1 VETRLSMWTDMYAD
15 LEPEEALE
23 RLLDSSFPVF
33 EFGCTHLAKWVN
45 SGRNPARLERIAHK
59 VTSAGRRFHQL
70 HAPIMNGLPPEE
82 LLPHMLT
89 AIDAAAILGARWVV
103 VHPVTLP
110 EWAGRD
116 ALDEECVR
124 TNQRYFTELVDAAT
138 ARGVGNCCGE
148 YV

>member
-1 VETRLSMWTDMYAD
+1 
-15 LEPEEALE
+15 
-23 RLLDSSFPVF
+23 
-33 EFGCTHLAKWVN
+33 
-45 SGRNPARLERIAHK
+45 
-59 VTSAGRRFHQL
+59 
-70 HAPIMNGLPPEE
+70 
-82 LLPHMLT
+82 MLT